1 MNLTPLL
8 TSFVLVFLAELG
20 DKTLY
25 TVLLLSA
32 RNRALPVLIGAYL
45 AFVAQGIVA
54 VGLGSLLALLPAK
67 WIHWLT
73 AATFLFF
80 GLLLLFKEESHPEQG
95 TDKTRRTGRVMLTTF
110 GLVFAAEW
118 GDATQIG
125 SAALVARFRAPVQV
139 FVGATLGLWLG
150 TALAVLVGGWLGSRL
165 PTRMLRKAA
174 GVVFCAFAIVAAVK
188 SL

>member
-32 RNRALPVLIGAYL
+32 RNRAMPVLIGACA
-45 AFVAQGIVA
+45 AFVVQGLIA

-67 WIHWLT
+67 WIQWLT
-73 AATFLFF
+73 GAIFLFF
-80 GLLLLFKEESHPEQG
+80 GLLLLLKDEPHSEQE
-95 TDKTRRTGRVMLTTF
+95 TNKTRHARRVTLTTF

-125 SAALVARFRAPVQV
+125 SAALVARFRAPLQV

-150 TALAVLVGGWLGSRL
+150 TLLAVLVGRWVGSRL
-165 PTRMLRKAA
+165 PTRALRKAA
-174 GVVFCAFAIVAAVK
+174 GIVFCAFAIAAALK
-188 SL
+188 AF